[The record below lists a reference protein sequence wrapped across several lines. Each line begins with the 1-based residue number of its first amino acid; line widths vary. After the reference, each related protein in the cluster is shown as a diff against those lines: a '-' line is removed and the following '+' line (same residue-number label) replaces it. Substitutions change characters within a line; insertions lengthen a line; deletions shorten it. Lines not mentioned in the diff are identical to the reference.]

1 MAGYAYPPAAPTLSG
16 DVETICGNMPP
27 HGLAAAVG
35 GVLIFRGRDS
45 AAARIGDQDDDLP
58 ALPPY

>member
-1 MAGYAYPPAAPTLSG
+1 MHTGEY
-16 DVETICGNMPP
+16 ETIYGNMPP

-35 GVLIFRGRDS
+35 MVPVRRGRDS
-45 AAARIGDQDDDLP
+45 AAARIGDRDDDLP